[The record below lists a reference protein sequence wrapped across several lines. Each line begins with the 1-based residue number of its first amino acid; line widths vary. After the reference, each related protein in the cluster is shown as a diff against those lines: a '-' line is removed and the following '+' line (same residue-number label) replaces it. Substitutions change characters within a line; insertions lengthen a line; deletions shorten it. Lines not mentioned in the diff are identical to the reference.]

1 MQTCRDRGLAQ
12 YADGAARYFTKREY
26 PEINRLVKALLL
38 RVWDVARETPYC
50 GELVF
55 SVYADSGAAARISC
69 GLPELSL
76 PRSKKLL
83 DVSPALTVSA
93 RLSRGERRCG
103 QPSWR
108 PPVQ

>member
-1 MQTCRDRGLAQ
+1 MALRGI
-12 YADGAARYFTKREY
+12 FTKREY

-38 RVWDVARETPYC
+38 RVWDVAREAPYC